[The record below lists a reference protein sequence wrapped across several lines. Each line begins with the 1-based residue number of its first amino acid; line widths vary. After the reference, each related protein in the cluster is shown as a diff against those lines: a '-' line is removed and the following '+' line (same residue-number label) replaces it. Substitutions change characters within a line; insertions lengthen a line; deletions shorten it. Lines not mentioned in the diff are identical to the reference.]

1 MVIYL
6 ACMAKKLT
14 IFCYSF
20 VAGVAAAMIIHSDA
34 LPVATVMTLWTL
46 SGSTAVLY
54 ILFRK
59 TKYAIP
65 LLILT
70 PAFFAAANYY
80 RAVDISAQNHI
91 SHFVDEKFFDRTII
105 TGTVVR
111 EPDAR
116 DNNTKLFVKPE
127 LIEKPSK
134 SGWGTIKSSATLTG
148 KTGLVLVT
156 IYPTIGEFYDTVEY
170 GDKIKVDAAL
180 LPPSEMRN
188 PSGFDYGRYLNARGV
203 FAVMYARKSDM
214 IQYLGPGDTDWLT
227 RLAIKLKRRF
237 LLTIRK
243 TIPYPQS
250 AFLGGVTL
258 GSRGGVP
265 QKVKYEFRATGV
277 AHVLAVSGLHVGFV
291 HILILMLCRIF
302 KVPKKPSWFIIVFGL
317 IIFTI
322 ITGASPATK
331 RAALMSSIGQFAYT
345 FGGMGM
351 RMSSAITIPVAAFII
366 LFFDPLMLPDGS
378 FVLSFVAVWSL
389 VHISGPIEDVMRFLF
404 RGWAFLVILIWIL
417 LSTGLSMVN
426 PDIFLN
432 KSFSVTYVMLIFL
445 TIAGAKIINNKYPLK
460 NFDFVSLPKYFVQF
474 TYAQM
479 AIQIGMMIPL
489 SAVYFK
495 MFPVSG
501 IYANYIA
508 IPLIG
513 YIVQL
518 GLIADLFE
526 LLFSSIGLATLGLKI
541 AFLINSAN
549 YIFSKFF
556 LDMAHFFAIRFPY
569 PFVETPTATEMVL
582 YYTAIMVFILY
593 KPIFY
598 LLEGFYYQV
607 RDIFSVPEV
616 RKKIIYG
623 AVPGFVIVLTLYFS
637 FIPQKP
643 NLKVVFLDAGFGSSV
658 IIQTPKGKNILIDGG
673 SGGGWNFGTSTIL
686 PVFSKYKIMKID
698 RLVLT
703 SPETGNIGGLP
714 SVMEKKPVDEV
725 WDVFDPKK
733 FSLDMTYNQF
743 LTNLG
748 DWKLS
753 LTPYDNRASQ
763 MYSDY
768 YEFLKAIE
776 NNANKDLP
784 KKHYRAKAGDIIYEE
799 KGLKLSVLWPPAEGF
814 QPGEDILDNNSV
826 VLKLVYGKVSFLFT
840 SNIKRDAEWALI
852 DKSSGTVKS
861 TVLLAPSHGHKYA
874 STNEFIRAVSPEA
887 VIIQFGYLKGRSF
900 YESDL
905 VPALERYAVCV
916 SSTQSCR
923 TDTSGSVEIISDGE
937 KYNLSTKLGRTGFGI
952 SSAQGEAGAG
962 ESLNIGIQ

>member
-1 MVIYL
+1 
-6 ACMAKKLT
+6 MAQKLT

-20 VAGVAAAMIIHSDA
+20 VAGVAAAMIIHSGA
-34 LPVATVMTLWTL
+34 IPLATVMALWTL
-46 SGSTAVLY
+46 SGVAGVLY
-54 ILFRK
+54 ILFKK
-59 TKYAIP
+59 TKYSIP

-80 RAVDISAQNHI
+80 RAVDTSDKNHI
-91 SHFVDEKFFDRTII
+91 SHYTDEKFFDRTII

-116 DNNTKLFVKPE
+116 DNSTKLTIKPE

-134 SGWGTIKSSATLTG
+134 SGWGVIKSSAVITG
-148 KTGLVLVT
+148 KTGFVLVT

-188 PSGFDYGRYLNARGV
+188 PAGFDYGRYLKARGV
-203 FAVMYARKSDM
+203 FAVMYARKSEM
-214 IQYLGPGDTDWLT
+214 IQYVGPGDTDWLT

-237 LLTIRK
+237 LLVIRK
-243 TIPYPQS
+243 TMLYPES

-265 QKVKYEFRATGV
+265 QKVKMEFQATGV
-277 AHVLAVSGLHVGFV
+277 GHVLAVSGLHVGFV
-291 HILILMLCRIF
+291 HILLLMICNVFR
-302 KVPKKPSWFIIVFGL
+302 VPKKPRWFILVFGL
-317 IIFTI
+317 LLFTI

-389 VHISGPIEDVMRFLF
+389 VHISGPVEDVIRYLF

-417 LSTGLSMVN
+417 FSTGLSIVN

-432 KSFSVTYVMLIFL
+432 KGFSVSYVMLIIL
-445 TIAGAKIINNKYPLK
+445 TISAAKIINNKYPLK
-460 NFDFVSLPKYFVQF
+460 NFDFVSLPKYFVIF
-474 TYAQM
+474 TYSQLS
-479 AIQIGMMIPL
+479 IQLGMMIPL
-489 SAVYFK
+489 SAFFFK

-518 GLIADLFE
+518 GLIANLFE
-526 LLFSSIGLATLGLKI
+526 LLFSSLGLATLGLKI

-582 YYTAIMVFILY
+582 YYVAVMVFILY

-598 LLEGFYYQV
+598 LLEGVYYQV
-607 RDIFSVPEV
+607 RDIFSIPEV

-623 AVPGFVIVLTLYFS
+623 GAAGFVIVLTLYFT
-637 FIPQKP
+637 FIPQRKK
-643 NLKVVFLDAGFGSSV
+643 LKVTFLDAGFGSS
-658 IIQTPKGKNILIDGG
+658 IIVQTPQGKNILIDGG
-673 SGGGWNFGTSTIL
+673 SGGGWNFGVSTIL
-686 PVFSKYKIMKID
+686 PTMSKYKIMKID

-733 FSLDMTYNQF
+733 FSLGMTYNEF
-743 LTNLG
+743 LTNIG

-753 LTPYDNRASQ
+753 LTPYDSRPAQ
-763 MYSDY
+763 MYADY

-776 NNANKDLP
+776 NNANPALP
-784 KKHYRAKAGDIIYEE
+784 KKHYRAKAGDVIYEE

-814 QPGEDILDNNSV
+814 QSGEDILDNNSV

-852 DKSSGTVKS
+852 DDKSTIRS
-861 TVLLAPSHGHKYA
+861 TVLLAPSHGHKYS
-874 STNEFIRAVSPEA
+874 STDEFIREVKPEA

-937 KYNLSTKLGRTGFGI
+937 KYNFTTKLGKTGFGI
-952 SSAQGEAGAG
+952 SSAQGETGVG
-962 ESLNIGIQ
+962 EILNIGIQ

>member
-1 MVIYL
+1 
-6 ACMAKKLT
+6 MAQKLT

-20 VAGVAAAMIIHSDA
+20 VAGVAAAMLIHSGA
-34 LPVATVMTLWTL
+34 LPLATVMMLWTL
-46 SGSTAVLY
+46 SGVCGVLY
-54 ILFRK
+54 ILFKK
-59 TKYAIP
+59 TKYSLP

-80 RAVDISAQNHI
+80 RAVDVSAQNHI
-91 SHFVDEKFFDRTII
+91 SHYVDEKFFDRTII

-116 DNNTKLFVKPE
+116 DNSTKLTIKPE
-127 LIEKPSK
+127 LIEKPAK
-134 SGWGTIKSSATLTG
+134 SGWGVIKSSAVLTG
-148 KTGLVLVT
+148 KTGFVLVT

-188 PSGFDYGRYLNARGV
+188 PAGFDYGRYLKARGV
-203 FAVMYARKSDM
+203 FAVMYARRTEM
-214 IQYLGPGDTDWLT
+214 VQYVGPGDTDWLT

-237 LLTIRK
+237 LLVIRK
-243 TIPYPQS
+243 TMPYPQS

-265 QKVKYEFRATGV
+265 QKVKMEFQATGV
-277 AHVLAVSGLHVGFV
+277 GHVLAVSGLHVGFV
-291 HILILMLCRIF
+291 HVLLLMLCRIF
-302 KVPKKPSWFIIVFGL
+302 RVPKKPTWFVIVFGL
-317 IIFTI
+317 LLFTV

-351 RMSSAITIPVAAFII
+351 RMSSAITIPIAAFII

-389 VHISGPIEDVMRFLF
+389 VHISGPVEDVIRYLF
-404 RGWAFLVILIWIL
+404 RGWAFLVIIIWIL

-432 KSFSVTYVMLIFL
+432 KAFSVSYIILLIL
-445 TIAGAKIINNKYPLK
+445 TMAAAKIINNKYPLK
-460 NFDFVSLPKYFVQF
+460 NFDFVSLPEYFVQF

-489 SAVYFK
+489 SAFFFK

-526 LLFSSIGLATLGLKI
+526 LFFSSLGLPALGLNI
-541 AFLINSAN
+541 AFVINSAN
-549 YIFSKFF
+549 YILSKFF
-556 LDMAHFFAIRFPY
+556 LDVAHFFAVRFPY

-582 YYTAIMVFILY
+582 YYVAVMVIVLY

-598 LLEGFYYQV
+598 LLEGVYYQV
-607 RDIFSVPEV
+607 RDIFSIPEV

-623 AVPGFVIVLTLYFS
+623 GASGCLILLTLYFS
-637 FIPQKP
+637 FIPQRKK
-643 NLKVVFLDAGFGSSV
+643 LKVIFLDAGFGSSI

-673 SGGGWNFGTSTIL
+673 TGGGWNFGVSTIL
-686 PVFSKYKIMKID
+686 PTFSKYKIMKLD

-714 SVMEKKPVDEV
+714 AVMEKKPVDEV
-725 WDVFDPKK
+725 WALFDPKK
-733 FSLDMTYNQF
+733 FTLGMTYGEF

-753 LTPYDNRASQ
+753 LTPYDNRVSQ
-763 MYSDY
+763 MYADY

-776 NNANKDLP
+776 NNANKELP
-784 KKHYRAKAGDIIYEE
+784 KKHYRAKAGDVIYEE
-799 KGLKLSVLWPPAEGF
+799 KGLRLTALWPPAEGF
-814 QPGEDILDNNSV
+814 PASDDILDNNSV
-826 VLKLVYGKVSFLFT
+826 VLKLTYGKVSFLLT
-840 SNIKRDAEWALI
+840 SNIKQDAEWALI
-852 DKSSGTVKS
+852 DSSSDVLKS
-861 TVLLAPSHGHKYA
+861 TVLLAPSHGHKYS

-905 VPALERYAVCV
+905 VSALERYAVCV

-937 KYNLSTKLGRTGFGI
+937 KYNFSTKLGKTGFGI
-952 SSAQGEAGAG
+952 STAQGETGAG
-962 ESLNIGIQ
+962 EILNIGIQ

>member
-1 MVIYL
+1 
-6 ACMAKKLT
+6 MATKLT

-20 VAGVAAAMIIHSDA
+20 VAGVAAAMLIHPA
-34 LPVATVMTLWTL
+34 AIPLKTVMTLWAL
-46 SGSTAVLY
+46 SGSAAVLY
-54 ILFRK
+54 ILFKK
-59 TKYAIP
+59 TKFYLP

-80 RAVDISAQNHI
+80 RTVDTSDKNHI
-91 SHFVDEKFFDRTII
+91 SHYVDEKFFDRTII
-105 TGTVVR
+105 TGTVIR

-116 DNNTKLFVKPE
+116 DNNTKLTIKPE

-134 SGWGTIKSSATLTG
+134 SGWGVIENSEVLTG

-156 IYPTIGEFYDTVEY
+156 IYPTIGDFYEEVEY
-170 GDKIKVDAAL
+170 GDKIRVDAAL
-180 LPPSEMRN
+180 LPPSELKN
-188 PSGFDYGRYLNARGV
+188 PAGFDYGRYLKARGV
-203 FAVMYARKSDM
+203 FAVMYARQKDM
-214 IQYLGPGDTDWLT
+214 IQYVGPGDTDWLT

-237 LLTIRK
+237 LLVIRK
-243 TIPYPQS
+243 TMPYPQS

-265 QKVKYEFRATGV
+265 DKVKKEFQATGV
-277 AHVLAVSGLHVGFV
+277 GHVLAVSGLHVGFV
-291 HILILMLCRIF
+291 YILLFMFCRIF
-302 KVPKKPSWFIIVFGL
+302 RIPKKPTWFIIVFGL
-317 IIFTI
+317 LIFTI

-331 RAALMSSIGQFAYT
+331 RAALMFSIGQFAFT

-351 RMSSAITIPVAAFII
+351 RMSAAITIPVAAFII

-378 FVLSFVAVWSL
+378 FVLSFVAVLSL
-389 VHISGPIEDVMRFLF
+389 VHISGSVEDVFRYLM
-404 RGWAFLVILIWIL
+404 RGWAFLVIIIWIL
-417 LSTGLSMVN
+417 LSTGLAMLN

-432 KSFSVTYVMLIFL
+432 KGFSVSYILLMIL
-445 TIAGAKIINNKYPLK
+445 TITLAKIINNRYPLR
-460 NFDFVSLPKYFVQF
+460 NFDFVSLPKYFVIF
-474 TYAQM
+474 TYSQL
-479 AIQIGMMIPL
+479 AIQLGMMLPL

-526 LLFSSIGLATLGLKI
+526 LFFSSMGLAAFGLKI

-549 YIFSKFF
+549 YIFSKWF
-556 LDMAHFFAIRFPY
+556 LDMAHFFAVRFPY
-569 PFVETPTATEMVL
+569 PFVETPTAGEVVL
-582 YYTAIMVFILY
+582 YYTAVMAFILY

-598 LLEGFYYQV
+598 LLEGVYYQV
-607 RDIFSVPEV
+607 RDIFSIPEV
-616 RKKIIYG
+616 KKKIIYG
-623 AVPGFVIVLTLYFS
+623 GVAFLIIPLTLYFS
-637 FIPQKP
+637 FTPQKKK
-643 NLKVVFLDAGFGSSV
+643 LFVTFLDAGFGSSV
-658 IIQTPKGKNILIDGG
+658 IIRTPAGKNILIDGG
-673 SGGGWNFGTSTIL
+673 TGGGWNFGVSTIL

-733 FSLDMTYNQF
+733 LSRGMTYNEF
-743 LTNLG
+743 LASLG

-753 LTPYDNRASQ
+753 LTPYDSRVSQ
-763 MYSDY
+763 MYVDY

-776 NNANKDLP
+776 NNANKELP
-784 KKHYRAKAGDIIYEE
+784 KKHYKAKAGDVIYEE

-814 QPGEDILDNNSV
+814 QSSDDILDNNSV
-826 VLKLVYGKVSFLFT
+826 VLKLVHGKISFLFT
-840 SNIKRDAEWALI
+840 SNIKRDAERALI
-852 DKSSGTVKS
+852 DDKSNIVKS
-861 TVLLAPSHGHKYA
+861 TVLLAPSHGHMYS
-874 STNEFIRAVSPEA
+874 STDEFIRAVSPES
-887 VIIQFGYLKGRSF
+887 VVIQFGYLKGRSF

-905 VPALERYAVCV
+905 VPVLERYAVCV

-937 KYNLSTKLGRTGFGI
+937 KYNFSTKLGKTGFGTA
-952 SSAQGEAGAG
+952 SAAKGETGAG

>member
-1 MVIYL
+1 
-6 ACMAKKLT
+6 MAQKLT

-20 VAGVAAAMIIHSDA
+20 VAGVAAAMIIHSAA
-34 LPVATVMTLWTL
+34 LPLATVMTLWTL
-46 SGSTAVLY
+46 SGACGVLY
-54 ILFRK
+54 ILFKK
-59 TKYAIP
+59 TKYALP

-80 RAVDISAQNHI
+80 RAVDISDKNHI

-105 TGTVVR
+105 TGTVAR

-116 DNNTKLFVKPE
+116 DNSTKLTIKPE
-127 LIEKPSK
+127 LIEKPAK
-134 SGWGTIKSSATLTG
+134 SGWGVIKSSAVLTG
-148 KTGLVLVT
+148 KTGYVLVT

-180 LPPSEMRN
+180 LPPSDMRN
-188 PSGFDYGRYLNARGV
+188 PAGFDYGRYLKARGI
-203 FAVMYARKSDM
+203 FAVMYARRTEM
-214 IQYLGPGDTDWLT
+214 VQYIGPGDTDWIT

-237 LLTIRK
+237 LLIIRK
-243 TIPYPQS
+243 TMPYPQS

-265 QKVKYEFRATGV
+265 QKVKMEFQATGV
-277 AHVLAVSGLHVGFV
+277 GHVLAVSGLHVGFV
-291 HILILMLCRIF
+291 HILILMICNVFR
-302 KVPKKPSWFIIVFGL
+302 VPKKPRWFVLIFGL
-317 IIFTI
+317 TIFAV

-331 RAALMSSIGQFAYT
+331 RACLMSSIGQFAYT

-351 RMSSAITIPVAAFII
+351 RMSSAITIPVSAFII
-366 LFFDPLMLPDGS
+366 LFFDPTMLPDGS
-378 FVLSFVAVWSL
+378 FVLSYVAVWSL
-389 VHISGPIEDVMRFLF
+389 VHISGPVEDVIRFLF

-432 KSFSVTYVMLIFL
+432 RVFSVSYVLVMIL
-445 TIAGAKIINNKYPLK
+445 TIAAAKIINNKYPLK

-489 SAVYFK
+489 SAFFFK

-518 GLIADLFE
+518 GLIANLFE
-526 LLFSSIGLATLGLKI
+526 LFFSSLGLSVIGLNI
-541 AFLINSAN
+541 AFIINSAN

-569 PFVETPTATEMVL
+569 PFVETPTAAEMVL
-582 YYTAIMVFILY
+582 YYVAVMMFILY

-598 LLEGFYYQV
+598 LLEGVYYQV
-607 RDIFSVPEV
+607 RDIFSIPEV

-623 AVPGFVIVLTLYFS
+623 CGAGFVIALTLYFS
-637 FIPQKP
+637 FIPQRKK
-643 NLKVVFLDAGFGSSV
+643 LKVTFLDAGFGSSV
-658 IIQTPKGKNILIDGG
+658 IIQTPQKKNILIDGG
-673 SGGGWNFGTSTIL
+673 SGGGWNFGISTIL
-686 PVFSKYKIMKID
+686 PTMSRYKIMKID

-714 SVMEKKPVDEV
+714 SVMEKKPVEEV

-733 FSLDMTYNQF
+733 FSLGMTYSEF
-743 LTNLG
+743 LAALG

-753 LTPYDNRASQ
+753 LTPYDNRVSQ

-768 YEFLKAIE
+768 YDFLKAIE
-776 NNANKDLP
+776 NNANSELH
-784 KKHYRAKAGDIIYEE
+784 KKHYRAKAGDVIYEE

-826 VLKLVYGKVSFLFT
+826 VLKLVYGKVSFLLT
-840 SNIKRDAEWALI
+840 SNIKRDAEWLLI
-852 DKSSGTVKS
+852 DKSSDAVKS
-861 TVLLAPSHGHKYA
+861 TVLLAPSHGHKYS

-923 TDTSGSVEIISDGE
+923 TDTSGSVEIISNGE
-937 KYNLSTKLGRTGFGI
+937 KYNFSTKLGKTGFGI
-952 SSAQGEAGAG
+952 SAAQGETGAS
-962 ESLNIGIQ
+962 EILNIGIQ